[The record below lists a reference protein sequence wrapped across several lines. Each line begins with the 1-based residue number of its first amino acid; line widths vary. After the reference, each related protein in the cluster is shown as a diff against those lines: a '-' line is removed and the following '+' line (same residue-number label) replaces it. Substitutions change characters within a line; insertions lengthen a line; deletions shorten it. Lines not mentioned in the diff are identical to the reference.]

1 MFTLKIDTNR
11 DVFGDTLQDEAR
23 EPAHCLRAVAMQLD
37 AGTDEGTHPIIGA
50 DGTRIGGFTVA

>member
-11 DVFGDTLQDEAR
+11 DVFGDTRERAR
-23 EPAHCLRAVAMQLD
+23 CLRAVAMQLD

-50 DGTRIGGFTVA
+50 DGKRIGGFTVA